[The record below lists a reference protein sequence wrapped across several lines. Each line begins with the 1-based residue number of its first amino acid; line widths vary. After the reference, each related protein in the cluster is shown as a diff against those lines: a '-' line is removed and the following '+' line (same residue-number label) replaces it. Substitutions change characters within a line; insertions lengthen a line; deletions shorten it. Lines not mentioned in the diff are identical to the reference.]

1 MKMKYLVVPV
11 LLAAFSAQ
19 VMAADCSV
27 TVDSTDAMRYDKNE
41 IAIDKSC
48 KEFTINLKHSGKLAK
63 NVMGHN
69 VVIAKSSD
77 ADAVARD
84 GIAAGLDNGYL
95 KPGDDRVIAHTD
107 LIGGG
112 EQTSTTFEVAKLKE
126 GESYTFFC
134 SFPGHISLMRGTLAV
149 K

>member
-27 TVDSTDAMRYDKNE
+27 TVDSTDAMRYDKSE
-41 IAIDKSC
+41 IAVDKFC
-48 KEFTINLKHSGKLAK
+48 KKFTINLKHSGKLAK

-134 SFPGHISLMRGTLAV
+134 SFPGHISLMKGTLAV

>member
-134 SFPGHISLMRGTLAV
+134 SFPGHISLMKGTLAV

>member
-134 SFPGHISLMRGTLAV
+134 SFPGHISLMKGTLVV